1 MISLKKEYNKIKD
14 SVSYEDYEE
23 TCKLIIESLKNEV
36 IDNKNEFIE
45 IVKGINSIDD
55 IESCGNKKLKEIFY
69 SSVLDNYNEFIDT
82 FKLIAIQV
90 KSGKT
95 ITIDKNELQYCH
107 KKNKISS
114 RNSQR
119 SRLCQQSRLCQRSQ
133 RSQQSQQSQWNQRSQ
148 QSRNSQHSRNSRQS
162 QCNQHSQRSQ
172 CNQQGQSSQWNR
184 SSRQSQWNRS
194 SQQSQCNQQSQWN
207 QQSKQSQQNRNSKS
221 YQQSSQQSKQSQ
233 QSQQN
238 QQNRNS
244 KNYQQSQRNQSSRLS
259 QQSQQS
265 QSNQQSQCNQ
275 LSRLTNEMTI
285 IPIMKFN
292 GYTDF
297 DVNIMRKIKFIN
309 LDKNKQ
315 QCPPEKY
322 FKYKSKWLRQFLN
335 EVVCDPKAVKYFE
348 DTNWIDTY
356 RGDQNRYCK
365 IRTVKGGARFM
376 LSWYSFRMDKNKKVT
391 TKFNRMRMLTHK
403 SYIDII
409 RDLNDEQRKLPTR
422 IRSIDV
428 LIGILKCYPKINL
441 MVEKKLT
448 NNFKSELSIA
458 LDTDQSIMRDLPPTG
473 LTPSDY
479 FAINGLVKM
488 VYNGDTDKE
497 VELITKYCEF
507 LKGVGKVNEVDKAN
521 EVKVDNLAN
530 EINETKIDKVKK

>member
-194 SQQSQCNQQSQWN
+194 SQQSQ
-207 QQSKQSQQNRNSKS
+207 
-221 YQQSSQQSKQSQ
+221 
-233 QSQQN
+233 QN

-356 RGDQNRYCK
+356 RDDPNRFCK

-479 FAINGLVKM
+479 FAINGLVKL

>member
-14 SVSYEDYEE
+14 HVSYEDYEE
-23 TCKLIIESLKNEV
+23 TCKSIIESLKNEV
-36 IDNKNEFIE
+36 IDNKDEFIE
-45 IVKGINSIDD
+45 TIKRINSIDD
-55 IESCGNKKLKEIFY
+55 IESCDNEKLKEIFY

-82 FKLIAIQV
+82 FKFISIQV
-90 KSGKT
+90 TSGKT
-95 ITIDKNELQYCH
+95 ITIDKNELQQCH

-114 RNSQR
+114 R
-119 SRLCQQSRLCQRSQ
+119 LCQR
-133 RSQQSQQSQWNQRSQ
+133 
-148 QSRNSQHSRNSRQS
+148 
-162 QCNQHSQRSQ
+162 
-172 CNQQGQSSQWNR
+172 
-184 SSRQSQWNRS
+184 
-194 SQQSQCNQQSQWN
+194 
-207 QQSKQSQQNRNSKS
+207 
-221 YQQSSQQSKQSQ
+221 SKQSQ
-233 QSQQN
+233 QSKRNRLSQRS

-244 KNYQQSQRNQSSRLS
+244 KNYQQSSQQSQRNQSS
-259 QQSQQS
+259 QCNQSNQR
-265 QSNQQSQCNQ
+265 NQQSQCNQ
-275 LSRLTNEMTI
+275 LTNKMTI
-285 IPIMKFN
+285 IPIKKFN
-292 GYTDF
+292 GYTDS
-297 DVNIMRKIKFIN
+297 DVKVMRKIKFIN
-309 LDKNKQ
+309 LDKNQQ

-356 RGDQNRYCK
+356 RGDPNRFCK

-403 SYIDII
+403 SYNDII
-409 RDLNDEQRKLPTR
+409 RDLEDEQSKLPKR

-428 LIGILKCYPKINL
+428 LIRILKCYPKINL

-448 NNFKSELSIA
+448 NNFKNELSIA
-458 LDTDQSIMRDLPPTG
+458 LDTDYNIMRDSPPTG

-507 LKGVGKVNEVDKAN
+507 LNRVNEANEVDKVNEVNETNLDNEVNKVNEVGETNKVKEVKEVNKVNGVDKVNKVNEVNETNLAN
-521 EVKVDNLAN
+521 EVGEANGVKVDN
-530 EINETKIDKVKK
+530 ETLVKESAKPMKSTKSIKSKKSVKPTESKK

>member
-1 MISLKKEYNKIKD
+1 MISVKKEYSKIKD

-23 TCKLIIESLKNEV
+23 TCKSIIESLKNEV
-36 IDNKNEFIE
+36 IDNKDKFIE
-45 IVKGINSIDD
+45 IVKRINSIDD
-55 IESCGNKKLKEIFY
+55 IESCDNEKLKEVFY

-90 KSGKT
+90 ISAKPMNSGKT
-95 ITIDKNELQYCH
+95 IIIDKNELRQCH
-107 KKNKISS
+107 KKNKI
-114 RNSQR
+114 NS
-119 SRLCQQSRLCQRSQ
+119 
-133 RSQQSQQSQWNQRSQ
+133 
-148 QSRNSQHSRNSRQS
+148 
-162 QCNQHSQRSQ
+162 
-172 CNQQGQSSQWNR
+172 
-184 SSRQSQWNRS
+184 RS
-194 SQQSQCNQQSQWN
+194 SQQNQWN
-207 QQSKQSQQNRNSKS
+207 QQNRNSKS
-221 YQQSSQQSKQSQ
+221 YQQSRNNQQSRLSQRSQCNQRSQNSQQSRLSQRSQQSQWNRNNQQSQQNRSSKNYQQSSQQSKQNRQSQ

-238 QQNRNS
+238 LSSQQSQWNQQNRNS
-244 KNYQQSQRNQSSRLS
+244 KSYQQSK
-259 QQSQQS
+259 QS
-265 QSNQQSQCNQ
+265 QSNQQSQWNRSNQ
-275 LSRLTNEMTI
+275 QSNQQSQSSQLTNNMTI
-285 IPIMKFN
+285 IPIKTFN

-297 DVNIMRKIKFIN
+297 DVNVMRKIKFIS
-309 LDKNKQ
+309 LDKTHQ

-356 RGDQNRYCK
+356 RGDPNRFCK

-409 RDLNDEQRKLPTR
+409 RDLRDEQSKLPTR
-422 IRSIDV
+422 IRSVDV

-448 NNFKSELSIA
+448 NNFKNELSIA
-458 LDTDQSIMRDLPPTG
+458 LDTDHSIMRDLPPTG

-507 LKGVGKVNEVDKAN
+507 LNRVKVDNLAN
-521 EVKVDNLAN
+521 EVKVDNLVNEVNKVNEVKVDNLVN
-530 EINETKIDKVKK
+530 EIKVDKVKK